1 LFAFAGLWDRWKDPS
16 GGWIKTC
23 SILTTAPNAVT
34 SPVHD
39 RMPVILD
46 PDGYDLWLDPGMRD
60 AGAASE
66 LLKPF
71 DARLMRCYPV
81 STRINQVANDDK
93 ECSAPVELAQTQARL
108 FCRGVEPGTEHS
120 SIAAGYVR
128 LLYCKLPVVV
138 IGLPIASPDTTSS
151 TLRFCCR
158 PAALSFVATGKV
170 LPKPF
175 ALTEFVATP
184 CCTR

>member
-1 LFAFAGLWDRWKDPS
+1 MKD
-16 GGWIKTC
+16 
-23 SILTTAPNAVT
+23 V
-34 SPVHD
+34 V
-39 RMPVILD
+39 
-46 PDGYDLWLDPGMRD
+46 
-60 AGAASE
+60 AASE
-66 LLKPF
+66 LLKPC
-71 DARLMRCYPV
+71 DARLMRCYPI
-81 STRINQVANDDK
+81 SMRINHVVNDDP
-93 ECSAPVELAQTQARL
+93 ECCATVELVQIQDRL